1 MKAILTYHSIDD
13 SPSAISIAP
22 DAFKRHVA
30 WLASGAVRVVSLDE
44 LMALPESADAVAL
57 TFDDGFVSTGEIAAP
72 LLAKHRLPATVFVV
86 TEHVG
91 GTNAWRGACAQD
103 IPTLPLMDWP
113 ALGQLAESGFAIGAH
128 TRTHPALPELEATA
142 IADEIGG
149 SADRIERELGVRPT
163 ALSYPYGAV
172 TDAVAREAAGEF
184 RWAVTTELRVVGVGE
199 DPYALPRLDMYYFR
213 AGAWLEAYGTARF
226 RQYLWVRSQA
236 RRMRAALVTAAE

>member
-13 SPSAISIAP
+13 SQSVISIAP
-22 DAFKRHVA
+22 EVFRRHVA
-30 WLASGAVRVVSLDE
+30 WLASGAVRVVTLDE
-44 LMALPESADAVAL
+44 LMSLPESADAVAI

-128 TRTHPALPELEATA
+128 TRTHPSLPELDATA
-142 IADEIGG
+142 VADEIGG
-149 SADRIERELGVRPT
+149 SADRIERELGMRPT
-163 ALSYPYGAV
+163 AFSYPYGAV
-172 TDAVAREAAGEF
+172 SDAAAHAASEF
-184 RWAVTTELRVVGVGE
+184 RWAVTTELRVVGAVE
-199 DPYALPRLDMYYFR
+199 DPHALPRLDMYYFR

-236 RRMRAALVTAAE
+236 RRVRAALVTAAE